1 MGVPKD
7 VADRIIGATHLAERL
22 FLLTPDREIGQSRV
36 LRTIG

>member
-1 MGVPKD
+1 M
-7 VADRIIGATHLAERL
+7 IGATALAEGL